1 MKLRDAV
8 TQYVAHKQ
16 SMGMRFATEER
27 TLKSFCRIEADR
39 DLAQITPER
48 VLAFLVGNG
57 PPTLFWHRKHE
68 ARSGFYRFAIAHGY
82 AGVRHC
88 RRAYQQFRTVSCR
101 TFCLMLN

>member
-48 VLAFLVGNG
+48 GVGLPRRQWTTDPLLASQ
-57 PPTLFWHRKHE
+57 
-68 ARSGFYRFAIAHGY
+68 A
-82 AGVRHC
+82 
-88 RRAYQQFRTVSCR
+88 
-101 TFCLMLN
+101 

>member
-68 ARSGFYRFAIAHGY
+68 ALSGFYRFAIAHGY
-82 AGVRHC
+82 TGVSPLPKSVPTVPHRH
-88 RRAYQQFRTVSCR
+88 FVSC
-101 TFCLMLN
+101 